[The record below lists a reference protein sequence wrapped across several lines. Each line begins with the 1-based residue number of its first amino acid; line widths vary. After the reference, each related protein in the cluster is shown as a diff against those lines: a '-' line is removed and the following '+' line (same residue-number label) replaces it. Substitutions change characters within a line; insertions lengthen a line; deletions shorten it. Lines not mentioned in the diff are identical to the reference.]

1 MKTHVFVDR
10 GGKSHCLQGIGL
22 VWLWFGMILASGCF
36 GQTGMF
42 ENDRPP
48 VINDDVKRTANSNN
62 QFGDNLYL
70 QLAQEPGN
78 LFFSPASISSAL
90 SMVWGGAELE
100 TADEIKS
107 TLGIQLDEA
116 KHHAA
121 NGELVRLLNAQGKG
135 YEMRLANRLWG
146 QHNLNFHNAF
156 LNVML
161 NDYRAPLGKVDFE
174 NNLEGS
180 RKQINAWV
188 EQQTKNRIR
197 ELFEPGILDGDTRLV
212 LVNAIYFKA
221 DWQMPFNKSAT
232 RDSKFRLDAAK
243 EVTVSMM
250 YRTDDMH
257 YGESD
262 DAKILRLPYA
272 NQDLTMTVVLPKTFG
287 SIGEVEK
294 RWLGSDSPVSKVK
307 LSKREVQLQ
316 LPRFKVESEFRL
328 DAVLKQLG
336 LIRAFSD
343 SAQFGRMT
351 TEANLMIGAV
361 VHKAFVEVNE
371 EGTEAAAATGVGM
384 KMTSAP
390 VSEPVTFHVDQPFL
404 FFIRHE
410 PSGAVLFAG
419 RVVNPLK

>member
-1 MKTHVFVDR
+1 MKTYVFVDR
-10 GGKSHCLQGIGL
+10 VGKSNCLPGL
-22 VWLWFGMILASGCF
+22 SLMWLWFGMMLAVGCY
-36 GQTGMF
+36 GQTGLV

-48 VINDDVKRTANSNN
+48 VINDDVKQTAKANN
-62 QFGDNLYL
+62 QFGDDIYSH
-70 QLAQEPGN
+70 LAQEPGN
-78 LFFSPASISSAL
+78 LFFSPSSISSAL

-107 TLGIQLDEA
+107 TLGIQLDES
-116 KHHAA
+116 KHHTA
-121 NGELVRLLNAQGKG
+121 NGELVRLLNSHGKS

-174 NNLEGS
+174 KDLEGS

-188 EQQTKNRIR
+188 EQQTNNCIR
-197 ELFEPGILDGDTRLV
+197 ELFKPGILDGDTRLV

-221 DWQMPFNKSAT
+221 DWLMPFNKSAT
-232 RDSKFRLDAAK
+232 RDETFRLDSEK
-243 EVTVSMM
+243 EVTVPMM
-250 YRTDDMH
+250 HRTDDMH
-257 YGESD
+257 YGESN

-294 RWLGSDSPVSKVK
+294 SWLRPNSPLSTVK
-307 LSKREVQLQ
+307 LTKREVQLQ

-328 DAVLKQLG
+328 DAVLKQMG
-336 LIRAFSD
+336 LSRAFSN

-351 TEANLMIGAV
+351 TDENLKIGAV

-371 EGTEAAAATGVGM
+371 EGTEAAAATGIGM
-384 KMTSAP
+384 KVTSAP

-410 PSGAVLFAG
+410 PSGSVLFAG
-419 RVVNPLK
+419 RVINPLN